1 MRLLFLSS
9 LSVCPSGLPVCFL
22 LLSLLFFLPLHL
34 LSLYFSLLQLLL
46 LFPSPDWSWCPVG
59 LVLCVIL
66 LCVLNGEGHVEGGVV
81 LVGGA
86 QGPWVAPLCWMQACA
101 EFIGLRSHLPH
112 HSVGLTGGPAFGR
125 DRCWRLNG
133 VGRKEN

>member
-1 MRLLFLSS
+1 MVS
-9 LSVCPSGLPVCFL
+9 C
-22 LLSLLFFLPLHL
+22 
-34 LSLYFSLLQLLL
+34 
-46 LFPSPDWSWCPVG
+46 G

-86 QGPWVAPLCWMQACA
+86 QGPWVAPTLLDAGMCRLLSL
-101 EFIGLRSHLPH
+101 GVHLPH
-112 HSVGLTGGPAFGR
+112 HSVGLTGGPALG